1 MRIPRPCLTV
11 NHASDGADIEPGG
24 QPDASALPQAA
35 RASKQGESP
44 TAEQPGRQ
52 NGTPGTA
59 GKGRKPWTAGRVVR
73 WSAGIGGLLVLG
85 VVTWFVVLFVQ
96 LQQRIYVPLPA
107 TPTIPVAASTVTP
120 LSVGGV
126 NGRPTVVAAAS
137 PTQNLIKSLPAGQFN
152 ILVLGTDKRP
162 DDPGTYARSDTMLL
176 VNVDT
181 ISNTVR
187 IMSIPRDLVVD
198 IPDYGTNK
206 VNAAYF
212 FGEYY
217 QVPGGG
223 QALAVQTISQFFNVP
238 IEYYVAI
245 NFQGFEKVV
254 DAVGG
259 VDVNVPY
266 SIDDYNYP
274 TDEQGDLYGTMH
286 VHFDAGLQHMDGQ
299 TALEYARTRHADND
313 FARSKRQLQIILAV
327 RQKAMSLNLLPSL
340 PALTDALGGMV
351 ETNIP
356 FDRQIGLAQLGYNID
371 ASNIVTTSID
381 STMILPV
388 TLSDGSEG
396 LKLDKEVAKP
406 VIDRFFGWAASGSD
420 VTNDNSSAPGAQSTA
435 PEAVNDRPLPVDTR
449 VPSR

>member
-1 MRIPRPCLTV
+1 MLENGPSGE
-11 NHASDGADIEPGG
+11 AADVEPGVE
-24 QPDASALPQAA
+24 PRDDFPVV
-35 RASKQGESP
+35 QGESVSSPGETP
-44 TAEQPGRQ
+44 TAMLPGQ
-52 NGTPGTA
+52 QKGTGEPPLRE
-59 GKGRKPWTAGRVVR
+59 RKPWTVARVVR
-73 WSAGIGGLLVLG
+73 WSAAITGLLLLA
-85 VVTWFVVLFVQ
+85 VVVWVVVLFVQ
-96 LQQRIYVPLPA
+96 LQGHIYVPLPP
-107 TPTIPVAASTVTP
+107 TPTAPVALATSTP
-120 LSVGGV
+120 GIAEGGR
-126 NGRPTVVAAAS
+126 GEATVVAAAS
-137 PTQNLIKSLPAGQFN
+137 PTQDLIKALPAGHFN

-181 ISNTVR
+181 ISNSVR
-187 IMSIPRDLVVD
+187 IMAIPRDLVVD

-217 QVPGGG
+217 KVPGGG
-223 QALAVQTISQFFNVP
+223 QALAVETLSQFFNVP
-238 IEYYVAI
+238 IDYYIAI

-286 VHFDAGLQHMDGQ
+286 VHFDEGLQHMDGQ
-299 TALEYARTRHADND
+299 RALEYARTRHADND

-371 ASNIVTTSID
+371 ASSIVTSSID
-381 STMILPV
+381 STMISPV

-396 LKLDKEVAKP
+396 LKLDKEVAQP
-406 VIDRFFGWAASGSD
+406 VINRFFGWAPSGSD
-420 VTNDNSSAPGAQSTA
+420 VGSDSSTA
-435 PEAVNDRPLPVDTR
+435 PDAQATAPPGAMENPQPVDTR
-449 VPSR
+449 VPSRRKP

>member
-1 MRIPRPCLTV
+1 MLENGPPDEAADVEPGVVPGGPHPVKVVRIPS
-11 NHASDGADIEPGG
+11 H
-24 QPDASALPQAA
+24 
-35 RASKQGESP
+35 GEAP
-44 TAEQPGRQ
+44 TATQPFQ
-52 NGTPGTA
+52 QKGTTEPLR
-59 GKGRKPWTAGRVVR
+59 KERKPWTAGRVVR
-73 WSAGIGGLLVLG
+73 WTAGITGLLTLA
-85 VVTWFVVLFVQ
+85 VVVWVVVLFVQ
-96 LQQRIYVPLPA
+96 LQGRIYVPLPP
-107 TPTIPVAASTVTP
+107 TPTAPVALATSTP
-120 LSVGGV
+120 GMAGG
-126 NGRPTVVAAAS
+126 GSGEATVVAAAS
-137 PTQNLIKSLPAGQFN
+137 PTRDMIKALPAGRFN

-162 DDPGTYARSDTMLL
+162 NDPGTYARSDTMLL

-187 IMSIPRDLVVD
+187 IMAIPRDLTVD

-217 QVPGGG
+217 KVPGGG
-223 QALAVQTISQFFNVP
+223 QALAVETLSQFFNVP

-274 TDEQGDLYGTMH
+274 TDEQGNLYGTMH

-299 TALEYARTRHADND
+299 RALEYARTRHADND

-356 FDRQIGLAQLGYNID
+356 LDRQIGLAQLGYNID
-371 ASNIVTTSID
+371 ASSIVTSAID
-381 STMILPV
+381 STMISPV

-396 LKLDKEVAKP
+396 LKLDKEAAQP

-420 VTNDNSSAPGAQSTA
+420 VGSDNSTA
-435 PEAVNDRPLPVDTR
+435 PDAQGTASAGVKETPLPVDTR
-449 VPSR
+449 VPTRRKP